1 MYHVLE
7 KFHTNDPREHGRK
20 LYLLDHWPKIFSM
33 FIYFYTLMYL
43 CIYPFI
49 YLFTFLYVYIFLY
62 ICVSMY
68 LLIDLATYIFTCL
81 CIFIHLCIYLLSY
94 ILCVYIFYILCI
106 LLYSL
111 YIAFLIFTLQRFATA
126 NFESTGKVCECYKL
140 ALRTASV
147 CVGYERGSEI

>member
-7 KFHTNDPREHGRK
+7 KFHTNDPRGHGRK

-81 CIFIHLCIYLLSY
+81 CIFIHLCIYLFSY
-94 ILCVYIFYILCI
+94 ILCVYIFLHIMYSFIYWLSHTHTSTLCDCK
-106 LLYSL
+106 LRGHGLNMRM
-111 YIAFLIFTLQRFATA
+111 LQACRAH
-126 NFESTGKVCECYKL
+126 
-140 ALRTASV
+140 SV
-147 CVGYERGSEI
+147 RCVGYERVSQ